1 MLVEFGRENLFILDE
16 NNTEIEGRFPNGAS
30 QFFHFEVVDSL
41 IEGNLEST
49 NFDGSQVKLY
59 CKYNPNDQYK
69 AMLNPI
75 DSTEEIVFNETN
87 INKLRAKECSKTETF
102 KFSLEDATSDT
113 KVLIRIL
120 FY

>member
-1 MLVEFGRENLFILDE
+1 MLVEFRRENLFILDE
-16 NNTEIEGRFPNGAS
+16 NNTEIEGRFPGSAS

-41 IEGNLEST
+41 MEENLQNT

-59 CKYNPNDQYK
+59 CKYNPNDEYK
-69 AMLNPI
+69 VMLNPI
-75 DSTEEIVFNETN
+75 DSEEQIIFNATN
-87 INKLRAKECSKTETF
+87 INKIRANECTKTETF
-102 KFSLEDATSDT
+102 KFSLENATSNT